1 MGKYLEWSQRC
12 RLQLDSVI
20 SEVNDTPK
28 LINDM
33 GLLVRAWQAGTSGS
47 PIYYAAGEVRS
58 ENGNPYK
65 CCQAHTHSGE
75 AGWNPSAAPALWT
88 QYHGTSYA
96 TARPFLHPT
105 GAHDIY
111 LYDEYMI
118 FTDSKVYRCISA
130 NGSAYSPTEYAA
142 AWEEAL
148 PPNN

>member
-1 MGKYLEWSQRC
+1 MGKYLDWSLPYRSQV
-12 RLQLDSVI
+12 DAVI
-20 SEVNDTPK
+20 ADVKERPK
-28 LINDM
+28 IINDM
-33 GLLVRAWQAGTSGS
+33 PMLIRPWEPGTIES
-47 PIYYAAGEVRS
+47 PIEHVLGEVRS
-58 ENGNPYK
+58 EDCNPYK

-75 AGWNPSAAPALWT
+75 ADWNPAAAPALWT

-130 NGSAYSPTEYAA
+130 NGTAYSPTEYAA
-142 AWEEAL
+142 AWEEATA
-148 PPNN
+148 

>member
-1 MGKYLEWSQRC
+1 MGKYLEWSQQFRS
-12 RLQLDSVI
+12 QIDTVI
-20 SEVNDTPK
+20 SDAKDVPK
-28 LINDM
+28 SINEM
-33 GLLVRAWQAGTSGS
+33 SLLVRPWQSGTSDS
-47 PIYYAAGEVRS
+47 PVYHAVDEVRS
-58 ENGNPYK
+58 ENKEPYK

-75 AGWNPSAAPALWT
+75 ANWNPAAAPALWT

-130 NGSAYSPTEYAA
+130 NGTAYSPTEYAA
-142 AWEEAL
+142 AWEEATA
-148 PPNN
+148 